1 MSPTPPVPTKSQS
14 GRRYTIKGVVFEAE
28 SLAPGL
34 YVTATPIGHLADI
47 SLRAVNALAAAD
59 EILCEDTRVTGRLL
73 HRYGIT
79 GKLLPYHDHN
89 AAKLRPRILG
99 DLKAGK
105 SLVLVSDAGTPLVS
119 DPGYKLAREVIAEGL
134 PLHVIPG
141 ASAPLAALT
150 LSGLPSDRFMFAGF
164 LPEKQGER
172 RRVLDSLKKVPAT
185 LIFFESP
192 RRITAA
198 LADIAAV
205 MGKRDVAVTRELT
218 KLFEE
223 AVRGDAA
230 MVAAELEGRETIK
243 GEITLVVSPPGDEA
257 PPAQDEIDEALR
269 EAAASMPASKAAAE
283 IAHRFGL
290 AKKELYA
297 RLLALKDQTAQ

>member
-1 MSPTPPVPTKSQS
+1 MSPTPPVPTKSPS

-89 AAKLRPRILG
+89 AAKLRPRILS

-218 KLFEE
+218 KLYEE
-223 AVRGDAA
+223 AVRGEAA
-230 MVAAELEGRETIK
+230 IVGAELEGRETIK

-257 PPAQDEIDEALR
+257 PPAQDEIDQALR
-269 EAAASMPASKAAAE
+269 EAAASMPAGKAAAE

>member
-1 MSPTPPVPTKSQS
+1 MSPTPPVPTKSLS
-14 GRRYTIKGVVFEAE
+14 DRRYTIKGVVFEAE

-59 EILCEDTRVTGRLL
+59 EILCEDTRVTGKLL

-79 GKLLPYHDHN
+79 AKLLPYHDHN

-99 DLKAGK
+99 DLQAGK

-119 DPGYKLAREVIAEGL
+119 DPGYKLSRAVIAEGL

-141 ASAPLAALT
+141 PSAPLAALT

-172 RRVLDSLKKVPAT
+172 RRLLESLKKVPAT
-185 LIFFESP
+185 LIFFESA

-198 LADIAAV
+198 LADIAEV
-205 MGKRDVAVTRELT
+205 LGPRDVAVTRELT

-223 AVRGDAA
+223 AIRGDAA
-230 MVAAELEGRETIK
+230 AARAELAGRATIK
-243 GEITLVVSPPGDEA
+243 GEITLVVAPPGDEA
-257 PPAQDEIDEALR
+257 PPAQDEIDQALR
-269 EAAASMPASKAAAE
+269 EAVRSMPASKAAAE

-290 AKKELYA
+290 PKKELYA

>member
-1 MSPTPPVPTKSQS
+1 MSPTPPISTKPLSA
-14 GRRYTIKGVVFEAE
+14 RRYTIKGVVFEAE

-59 EILCEDTRVTGRLL
+59 EILCEDTRVTQKLL

-79 GKLLPYHDHN
+79 AKLLPYHDHN

-119 DPGYKLAREVIAEGL
+119 DPGYKLARAVIEEGL
-134 PLHVIPG
+134 PLQVIPG

-150 LSGLPSDRFMFAGF
+150 LSGLPSDRFMFCGF

-172 RRVLDSLKKVPAT
+172 RRVLETLSKVPAT

-192 RRITAA
+192 RRIAGA
-198 LADIAAV
+198 LADIAEV
-205 MGKRDVAVTRELT
+205 LGKRDVAVTRELT
-218 KLFEE
+218 KLYEE
-223 AVRGDAA
+223 AVRGDALA
-230 MVAAELEGRETIK
+230 VQAELAARETIK
-243 GEITLVVSPPGDEA
+243 GEITLVVSPPGDAA
-257 PPAQDEIDEALR
+257 PPAQDEIDQALL
-269 EAAASMPASKAAAE
+269 EAAARMPAGKAAAE

-290 AKKELYA
+290 AKRELYA
-297 RLLALKDQTAQ
+297 RLLVLKDQTAE